1 LVTFFFFLLLLLLF
15 FFFFWLS
22 LELALGCR
30 LFGLYI
36 VR

>member
-1 LVTFFFFLLLLLLF
+1 LVTFFFFLLLLLL
-15 FFFFWLS
+15 FFFWLS